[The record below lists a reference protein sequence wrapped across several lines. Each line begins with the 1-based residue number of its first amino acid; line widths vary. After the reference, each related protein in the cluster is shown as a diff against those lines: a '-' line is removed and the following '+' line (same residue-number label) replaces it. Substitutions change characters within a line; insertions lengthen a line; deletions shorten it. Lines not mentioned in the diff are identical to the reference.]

1 MVTATEKQQR
11 KSISDAAFPTDT
23 ELVRHALERDSSAF
37 RAIMQRYNRR
47 LYRIARSVLRNDSD
61 AEDAL
66 QEAYM
71 RAFAGLSQFRAE
83 SSLSTWLSRI
93 VLNEAFG
100 RIRRRRP
107 TVELSTIDDRQESVA
122 QIIPFPLIAQQMDP
136 ERNMAQ
142 REIHVILE
150 RAIDRLPLSFRTV
163 LVARLIQ
170 ELTVEETAEL
180 LHLRPETVKTRLHRA
195 RNLLKAE
202 LEKSFG
208 AAITDAFPFDGWRC
222 ERITATVLR
231 RLALPA

>member
-1 MVTATEKQQR
+1 MVTATEKQR
-11 KSISDAAFPTDT
+11 KSISEAAFPTDT
-23 ELVRHALERDSSAF
+23 ELVRRALERDGGAF

-71 RAFAGLSQFRAE
+71 RAFANLSQFRGD
-83 SSLSTWLSRI
+83 STLSTWLSRI
-93 VLNEAFG
+93 VLNEALG
-100 RIRRRRP
+100 RLRRRKP
-107 TVELSTIDDRQESVA
+107 TVELSVMEDGTERQA
-122 QIIPFPLIAQQMDP
+122 QIIPFPLLTPQMDP
-136 ERNMAQ
+136 ERSMAQ

-150 RAIDRLPLSFRTV
+150 RAIDQLPLSFRTV

-170 ELTVEETAEL
+170 ELTVDETAEL
-180 LHLRPETVKTRLHRA
+180 LRLRPETVKTRLHRA
-195 RNLLKAE
+195 RGLLRAE
-202 LEKSFG
+202 LEKSIG

>member
-1 MVTATEKQQR
+1 MVSATEKQQR
-11 KSISDAAFPTDT
+11 KSISEAAFPTDT
-23 ELVRHALERDSSAF
+23 ELVRRALERDSGAF

-47 LYRIARSVLRNDSD
+47 LYRMARSVLRNDSD

-71 RAFAGLSQFRAE
+71 RAFANFSQFRAE

-93 VLNEAFG
+93 VLNEALG
-100 RIRRRRP
+100 WIRRRKP
-107 TVELSTIDDRQESVA
+107 TVELSTIDDRQESLA
-122 QIIPFPLIAQQMDP
+122 QIIPFPLTGQQMDP

-150 RAIDRLPLSFRTV
+150 RAIDQLPLSFRTV

-180 LHLRPETVKTRLHRA
+180 LRLRPETVKTRLHRA

-202 LEKSFG
+202 LEKTIG
-208 AAITDAFPFDGWRC
+208 GAITDVFPFDGWRC
-222 ERITATVLR
+222 ERITAAVLR
-231 RLALPA
+231 RLALTA